1 MPNGHFRGPEGPI
14 FPSLKYNSMKFIQSV
29 ILALLSLIFFS
40 MPVSGATDGA
50 AKTVLG
56 RPALDSIRN
65 ASCDPASPYY
75 YPKLLKR
82 FLANDTA
89 MSSVDFQY
97 FYYGTLFQEDYDP
110 YRKPVHPGEL
120 EALATIYAKPEKNRS
135 DRNKIL
141 DYARVAILD
150 NPVDLQQLTNLIYV
164 YELNGKYDLS
174 KIWQYKLNQ
183 ILKVIA
189 KSGTG
194 ADAQNAWVVVYPR
207 HEYDFLNLSGIVSTG
222 HSFEEPAFDVL
233 DGRPAKKNDATPQ
246 RYYFDIA
253 PMLEQYYLKHPDE
266 EE

>member
-1 MPNGHFRGPEGPI
+1 
-14 FPSLKYNSMKFIQSV
+14 MKFFRPI
-29 ILALLSLIFFS
+29 IFALLYLIFFS
-40 MPVSGATDGA
+40 TPVSA
-50 AKTVLG
+50 APPQHKHTPLAPPV
-56 RPALDSIRN
+56 LDSIRA
-65 ASCDPASPYY
+65 ASCDPASRYY
-75 YPKLLKR
+75 YPVLLKR
-82 FLANDTA
+82 FLANDTT

-110 YRKPVHPGEL
+110 YRKPVHPGDL
-120 EALATIYAKPEKNRS
+120 EALGTILAKPEKNRS

-150 NPVDLQQLTNLIYV
+150 NPVDLQQLNNMIYV
-164 YELNGKYDLS
+164 YELNGKYDLAR
-174 KIWQYKLNQ
+174 IWQYKLNHL
-183 ILKVIA
+183 LKVIA

-194 ADAQNAWVVVYPR
+194 ADAANAWLVVYPR

-222 HSFEEPAFDVL
+222 HSFEEPAYDVL
-233 DGRPAKKNDATPQ
+233 DGRPVDKKDAKTQ

>member
-1 MPNGHFRGPEGPI
+1 MSAAVPRNKHTP
-14 FPSLKYNSMKFIQSV
+14 
-29 ILALLSLIFFS
+29 LSR
-40 MPVSGATDGA
+40 PV
-50 AKTVLG
+50 
-56 RPALDSIRN
+56 LDSIRT
-65 ASCDPASPYY
+65 ASCDPRSQYY
-75 YPKLLKR
+75 YPSLLKR

-89 MSSVDFQY
+89 MTSVDFQY

-110 YRKPVHPGEL
+110 YRKPVRPGDL
-120 EALATIYAKPEKNRS
+120 EALATIYAKAEKNRS

-141 DYARVAILD
+141 EYARAAILD

-164 YELNGKYDLS
+164 YELNGKYDHAR
-174 KIWQYKLNQ
+174 IWQYKLNH

-194 ADAQNAWVVVYPR
+194 ADAAKAWLVVYPR
-207 HEYDFLNLSGIVSTG
+207 HEYDFLNLNGIVSTG
-222 HSFEEPAFDVL
+222 HTFEEPAYDVL
-233 DGRPAKKNDATPQ
+233 DGRPANKKDAKTQ

>member
-1 MPNGHFRGPEGPI
+1 
-14 FPSLKYNSMKFIQSV
+14 
-29 ILALLSLIFFS
+29 

-56 RPALDSIRN
+56 RPALDSRRS

-82 FLANDTA
+82 FLANDTV

-174 KIWQYKLNQ
+174 RIWQYKLNH

-222 HSFEEPAFDVL
+222 HCFEEPAFDVL